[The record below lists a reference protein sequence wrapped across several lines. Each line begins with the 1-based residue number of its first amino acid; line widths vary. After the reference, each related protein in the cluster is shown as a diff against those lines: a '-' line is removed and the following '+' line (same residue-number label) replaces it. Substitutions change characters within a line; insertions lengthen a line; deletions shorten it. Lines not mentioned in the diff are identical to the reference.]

1 MASRQ
6 LVTVYLSFEDDRPL
20 VFEARG
26 RSAFYI
32 YNYTTQLHQLSSM
45 GLVRLKIRE
54 LAAEKGWTLKEVSDR
69 SGVIYSTVRSYA
81 RRPEMAMVDFTCL
94 RRLARTFDV
103 MIEDLVEV
111 LEE

>member
-1 MASRQ
+1 
-6 LVTVYLSFEDDRPL
+6 
-20 VFEARG
+20 
-26 RSAFYI
+26 
-32 YNYTTQLHQLSSM
+32 M

-81 RRPEMAMVDFTCL
+81 RRPEMAMVDFTLL
-94 RRLARTFDV
+94 RKLARTFDV